1 MTVLQIRP
9 SDEAA
14 HSRPG
19 PFFPGSGR
27 QIPHCS
33 YRQVQDWT
41 EKFSTG
47 TGRQRP
53 VITERCG
60 RPGRNSLHRDLPMII
75 LVTALALFLAIL
87 LSDIS
92 TVSAVSAETRQLTST
107 IASLENSNSL
117 LRSELSIALSH
128 PVLLRKSEGTE
139 EDADLFIIQSAIPE
153 S

>member
-9 SDEAA
+9 SDEVA

-19 PFFPGSGR
+19 PFFSGSGR

-41 EKFSTG
+41 EKLNTG
-47 TGRQRP
+47 ADRQRP
-53 VITERCG
+53 VITERSS
-60 RPGRNSLHRDLPMII
+60 RPGRNLRRDLPMMI

-107 IASLENSNSL
+107 IASLENSNSM

-128 PVLLRKSEGTE
+128 PVLRSQAEAETGTLVLLT
-139 EDADLFIIQSAIPE
+139 AGPVLQP
-153 S
+153 

>member
-9 SDEAA
+9 SDEVA

-41 EKFSTG
+41 EKLNTG
-47 TGRQRP
+47 ADRQRP
-53 VITERCG
+53 VITERSI
-60 RPGRNSLHRDLPMII
+60 RPGRNLRRDLPMMI

-107 IASLENSNSL
+107 IASLENSNSM

-128 PVLLRKSEGTE
+128 PVLRSQAEAETGTLVLLT
-139 EDADLFIIQSAIPE
+139 AGPVLQP
-153 S
+153 